1 MSSLPDDH
9 PDTRWKICS
18 RWGFF
23 EGIELIG
30 VGSLLRQWNADD
42 WLVGI
47 RCPNGVI
54 GINQD
59 SLDFWRKVGFIDAGE
74 SKPKYGT
81 FIDDILI
88 LEKPI

>member
-1 MSSLPDDH
+1 MEDLFAL
-9 PDTRWKICS
+9 R
-18 RWGFF
+18 FF

-88 LEKPI
+88 LEKPIYRNRKSSEKK